1 MTYKKQT
8 INVAGQEYV
17 QEVTKWAG
25 HTHIVNIPVYYSQ
38 SYSV

>member
-17 QEVTKWAG
+17 SEVTRWPG
-25 HTHIVNIPVYYSQ
+25 HKRTINIPVYYPKDI
-38 SYSV
+38 